1 MSDIKGMVLFESLTY
16 RIVKVRR
23 ATYDAIRILDEVRI
37 GTFQTVPRLSVHPT
51 GTDDAVLRAVAM
63 MAMRLARTS
72 WLRLEAVTPQ
82 AAMSLIAGVR
92 KVNPA

>member
-1 MSDIKGMVLFESLTY
+1 MSDIKGMVQFESLTY

-37 GTFQTVPRLSVHPT
+37 GTFQTVPRLTVHAT
-51 GTDDAVLRAVAM
+51 GTDDAVLRAVAT
-63 MAMRLARTS
+63 MAMRQATTS
-72 WLRLEAVTPQ
+72 WLRLEAVTPLG
-82 AAMSLIAGVR
+82 AMSVISGVG